1 MTCQKVV
8 SKRLVI
14 NASKWVH
21 TLRWVITAIHFS
33 YLFLSLVYL
42 RTYGHL
48 PHTVLSCTVSCEC
61 EHHVN
66 SAFLS
71 KDVWRWWLTGTGFRY
86 NCALIP
92 ERLSGLWNCT
102 YVLWRFYVFRRP
114 KNTTFCVFWVV
125 AHVFSHA
132 RWLRLPLPEQLVWY
146 NLVVIWTCH
155 QQQHLAPRRA
165 YTSSSLAWTPKSSA
179 QLHVSL

>member
-102 YVLWRFYVFRRP
+102 YVLWRFYVFHRP
-114 KNTTFCVFWVV
+114 KNTTFYVFWVV
-125 AHVFSHA
+125 AHVFLHA
-132 RWLRLPLPEQLVWY
+132 GYGYRCRS
-146 NLVVIWTCH
+146 NLSDIIWSSSG
-155 QQQHLAPRRA
+155 RV
-165 YTSSSLAWTPKSSA
+165 TSSNILLPGEPTHHPA
-179 QLHVSL
+179 